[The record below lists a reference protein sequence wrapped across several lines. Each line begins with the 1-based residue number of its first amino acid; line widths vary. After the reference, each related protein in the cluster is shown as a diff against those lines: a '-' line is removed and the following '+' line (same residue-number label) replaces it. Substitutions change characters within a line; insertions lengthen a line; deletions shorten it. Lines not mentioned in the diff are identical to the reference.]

1 MLGLKK
7 IFNEVILCV
16 ILMLWSPN
24 GDANHVGIDFEHLGF
39 TAL

>member
-16 ILMLWSPN
+16 ILMLWSN